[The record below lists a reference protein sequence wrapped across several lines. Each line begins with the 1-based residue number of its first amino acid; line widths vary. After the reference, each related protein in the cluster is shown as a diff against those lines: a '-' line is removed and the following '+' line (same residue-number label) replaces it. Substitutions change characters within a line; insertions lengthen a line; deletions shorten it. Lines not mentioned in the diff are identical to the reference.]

1 MQRYNKL
8 QSFKELFTEP
18 VKNPRSCRYAEPRLK
33 PYNQG
38 PLTMVQY
45 IFTPWRSR
53 RELLAVRR
61 QFYPDHQPQRQPSRR
76 QLQGQTIWP
85 TTRNTATTAYSS
97 YHATANG
104 PSSTPTTS
112 TTTSRKTTDKTS
124 NGEKQKAVARVSM
137 WMQRGGCPHMVESTA
152 LLTAAI
158 LSDEVNGG
166 TDVGIGVE
174 DGAARASRGYAVRA
188 AYSAAFSR

>member
-1 MQRYNKL
+1 
-8 QSFKELFTEP
+8 
-18 VKNPRSCRYAEPRLK
+18 
-33 PYNQG
+33 
-38 PLTMVQY
+38 MVQY

-85 TTRNTATTAYSS
+85 TTQNTATTAYSS
-97 YHATANG
+97 YRATANG

-112 TTTSRKTTDKTS
+112 TTTSRKITDRTS

-166 TDVGIGVE
+166 IDGGIGVE